1 MCCKAT
7 CALSTLALIL
17 LILSF
22 VLDISGC
29 FSGMWYLTG
38 GKQTILWSEISV
50 VIYGSIWGDCVSS
63 EYFSKC
69 ESKDTDWL
77 KAVRAF
83 SISGFVFF
91 FVAIVVVIV
100 HLCFKHKTKA
110 MYITTICI
118 TCAGAICAMIAFVLY
133 AVYAT
138 GNEREFFIGFYITIV
153 AFAFGILAG
162 MLESINLIKTNT
174 GKVEAIH

>member
-7 CALSTLALIL
+7 CALNTLALIL

-22 VLDISGC
+22 VLEISGS
-29 FSGMWYLTG
+29 FSGMWYMTNGKRPFHYSEIGVAIYG
-38 GKQTILWSEISV
+38 GIWSE
-50 VIYGSIWGDCVSS
+50 CVSGIF
-63 EYFSKC
+63 YPLTC
-69 ESKDTDWL
+69 ESKET
-77 KAVRAF
+77 
-83 SISGFVFF
+83 
-91 FVAIVVVIV
+91 
-100 HLCFKHKTKA
+100 
-110 MYITTICI
+110 
-118 TCAGAICAMIAFVLY
+118 AICAMIAFVLY

-153 AFAFGILAG
+153 AFGFGILAG